1 MEMMAK
7 VALKKKKKRRSYV
20 TGICNAA
27 VCDMAA
33 SRDTMN
39 VKTSDSKHQ
48 WD

>member
-7 VALKKKKKRRSYV
+7 VALKKKKRRSYV

-48 WD
+48 RD